1 MKKLLAAPLFVLVV
15 ISVSQGQSRLTLE
28 QVFAKMDAVAKT
40 FKSAQADLERTQVT
54 VVANLNEKDVAWGK
68 FYYARKEKEPRI
80 KVEMTK
86 PAQEMALI
94 DKGKFQL
101 YRPKLKQVQ
110 EADLSQRKE
119 TVEQWM
125 ALAFGQTSEDLKK
138 NYTVSLAGEET
149 LDGQPTVILDLK
161 PKTTNI
167 KSVRMWM
174 DQQKWVAVQLRIT
187 EVSDDYFVW
196 KYSNIKLNQN
206 IPDSIFSLNLPKD
219 VKIQK
224 L

>member
-1 MKKLLAAPLFVLVV
+1 MNKLFAAPLSLLLVV
-15 ISVSQGQSRLTLE
+15 SNFQAQSRLTLE
-28 QVFAKMDAVAKT
+28 EVFTKMDAVAKT

-68 FYYARKEKEPRI
+68 FYYARNGKEPRI

-101 YRPKLKQVQ
+101 YRPKLKQLQ
-110 EADLSQRKE
+110 EADLSTRKE

-138 NYTVSLAGEET
+138 NYTVSLGGEET
-149 LDGQPTVILDLK
+149 LDGQKTVILDLK
-161 PKTTNI
+161 PRTTNI
-167 KSVRMWM
+167 KGVRMWM

-196 KYSNIKLNQN
+196 KYSNIKLNQS
-206 IPDSIFSLNLPKD
+206 IADSVFSLNLPKD